1 MKKYFFLFISIFLLS
16 CASKK
21 QQSFSVLCPEL
32 LFSKDHRIYIATEEN
47 SLTLNNISYKAVINN
62 YKFPS
67 ECFMIN
73 NKVEATLSILFTITP
88 DKAKLADIIIPY
100 YIALLD
106 DQKNIVNIQYYK
118 ATGTL
123 KKNDDKYFYVETEIR
138 TTQNVTIPVQDM
150 NVDLNKKLLLGFM
163 LNQDKLKIL
172 N

>member
-1 MKKYFFLFISIFLLS
+1 MKKYFFLIISIFLLS

-21 QQSFSVLCPEL
+21 QQSFSVLCPEM

-73 NKVEATLSILFTITP
+73 NKIEATLSILFIITP

-118 ATGTL
+118 AVGIF
-123 KKNDDKYFYVETEIR
+123 KKDFSESSYIETEIISNQVIN
-138 TTQNVTIPVQDM
+138 THH
-150 NVDLNKKLLLGFM
+150 LNKILIGFM
-163 LNQDKLKIL
+163 LDQEKLNIL

>member
-1 MKKYFFLFISIFLLS
+1 M
-16 CASKK
+16 
-21 QQSFSVLCPEL
+21 

-73 NKVEATLSILFTITP
+73 NKVEATLSILFIITP

-118 ATGTL
+118 AVGIF
-123 KKNDDKYFYVETEIR
+123 KKDFSESSYIETEIISNQVIN
-138 TTQNVTIPVQDM
+138 THH
-150 NVDLNKKLLLGFM
+150 LNKILIGFM
-163 LNQDKLKIL
+163 LDQEKLNIL

>member
-21 QQSFSVLCPEL
+21 QQSFSVLCPEM
-32 LFSKDHRIYIATEEN
+32 LFSKDHRIYIATEES
-47 SLTLNNISYKAVINN
+47 SLTLNNISYKAEINN

-73 NKVEATLSILFTITP
+73 NKIEATLSILFIITP

-118 ATGTL
+118 AVGIF
-123 KKNDDKYFYVETEIR
+123 KKDFSESSYIETEIISNQVIN
-138 TTQNVTIPVQDM
+138 THH
-150 NVDLNKKLLLGFM
+150 LNKILIGFM
-163 LNQDKLKIL
+163 LDQEKLNIL

>member
-21 QQSFSVLCPEL
+21 QQSFSVLCPEM
-32 LFSKDHRIYIATEEN
+32 LFSKDHRIYIATEEG
-47 SLTLNNISYKAVINN
+47 SLTLDNISYRAEINN
-62 YKFPS
+62 YKSPS

-73 NKVEATLSILFTITP
+73 NKIETTLSILFIITP

-123 KKNDDKYFYVETEIR
+123 KKNDDKSFYVETEIR
-138 TTQNVTIPVQDM
+138 TTQNVTIPAQDM
-150 NVDLNKKLLLGFM
+150 GIDLNKKLLLGFM
-163 LNQDKLKIL
+163 LSQDKLKIL